1 MIKYAKIT
9 DGELGLCE
17 VGTGTNTEFYKSIGM
32 SLKDVEQSEK
42 DNKWYLTEK
51 CPHYTPEEIEEQQ
64 REQRKLE
71 VQNKIKELN
80 EYVVDYIRIGDQKEI
95 DIINNIILGLENS
108 LSN

>member
-1 MIKYAKIT
+1 MEIKATLQKPYEEKVKIK
-9 DGELGLCE
+9 
-17 VGTGTNTEFYKSIGM
+17 FI
-32 SLKDVEQSEK
+32 VEQNHRLGYEIRE
-42 DNKWYLTEK
+42 TETELQAWG
-51 CPHYTPEEIEEQQ
+51 YTQEEIEQQQ

-108 LSN
+108 LSD